1 MTFLTVQ
8 GISKSFGAI
17 RAVDDVS
24 FTVGRGQ
31 VVGFLGPNGAGKST
45 TMRMITQ
52 FLDPDQ
58 GEIRLDG
65 VPLAADPIAA
75 KRRIGYLPEN
85 NPLYTDMLTTDY
97 LTFVARLRDLT
108 GSEATAAIDD
118 AVAATAIEEVY
129 YRPIGEL
136 SKGFRQRVGLAQA
149 ILHRPDL
156 LVLDEPTEGLDPSQ
170 RLEIRHLIERVGR
183 DRTVILSTHVLS
195 EVSKTCSQLLIIN
208 AGKIVADGL
217 TDTLVAE
224 ASGSVKILVEAEGD
238 GVADRIGSLEGVQQV
253 EARESSGDGRVA
265 VTVTA
270 SGDKDV
276 RPEIFGMA
284 KDRGWI
290 LYELSQQSRSLED
303 LFLKLTKQ
311 EPEESQ
317 STANPEPSEAQ

>member
-17 RAVDDVS
+17 AAVDNVS

-58 GEIRLDG
+58 GEILLDG
-65 VPLAADPIAA
+65 VPLAADPLAA

-108 GSEATAAIDD
+108 GSQATVAIDD

-170 RLEIRHLIERVGR
+170 RLEIRHLIERVGQ

-217 TDTLVAE
+217 MDTLVAG

-238 GVADRIGSLEGVQQV
+238 GVADRIASLEGVQQV
-253 EARESSGDGRVA
+253 ITRESGGDGRVA

-290 LYELSQQSRSLED
+290 LYELSQQSRSVED
-303 LFLKLTKQ
+303 LYLELTKQ
-311 EPEESQ
+311 ELDGPQ
-317 STANPEPSEAQ
+317 STANPEPSEA

>member
-8 GISKSFGAI
+8 GISKSFGSI
-17 RAVDDVS
+17 TAVDNVS
-24 FTVGRGQ
+24 FTIGRGQ

-52 FLDPDQ
+52 FLEPDQ

-65 VPLAADPIAA
+65 VSLAADPLAA

-97 LTFVARLRDLT
+97 LTFVARLRGLT
-108 GSEATAAIDD
+108 GSEATTAIDD

-195 EVSKTCSQLLIIN
+195 EVSQTCSRLLIID

-217 TDTLVAE
+217 MDDLVAE
-224 ASGSVKILVEAEGD
+224 ATGSVKILVEAKGD

-253 EARESSGDGRVA
+253 VTRESGSDGRVA

-276 RPEIFGMA
+276 RPAIFGMA

-290 LYELSQQSRSLED
+290 LYELSQQSRSVED
-303 LFLKLTKQ
+303 LFLELTK
-311 EPEESQ
+311 PESEQSQ
-317 STANPEPSEAQ
+317 STANPEPSEVQ